1 MGNIKH
7 VQVIASTLQSI
18 VVGREILVSAL
29 ASQVISNVPAAIM
42 LSGFSSNG
50 VGLLVGTNIGGLGT
64 PVASLASLITLRVYG
79 RSRDSQ
85 TGRYLLWFTAIN
97 LALLVLF
104 LGLASLLS
112 L

>member
-50 VGLLVGTNIGGLGT
+50 IGLLVGTNIGGLGT

-79 RSRDSQ
+79 RSRDAQ